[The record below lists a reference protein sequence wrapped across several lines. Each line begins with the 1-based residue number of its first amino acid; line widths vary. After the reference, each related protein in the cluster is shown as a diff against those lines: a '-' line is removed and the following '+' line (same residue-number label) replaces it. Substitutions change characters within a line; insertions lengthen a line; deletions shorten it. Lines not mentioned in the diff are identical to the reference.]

1 MGDALNNERF
11 GFESDLH
18 IGIEI
23 VGTKFSS
30 TSIRVKRDWKMQLK
44 EQQDNVDI
52 KKTTIKS
59 IRDIGVA
66 YGNGQPKAITYNV
79 SGWW

>member
-52 KKTTIKS
+52 KKQLSNRLEILALLMVMGSLKQS
-59 IRDIGVA
+59 HIM
-66 YGNGQPKAITYNV
+66 
-79 SGWW
+79 